1 MKETP
6 GPDFLPLS
14 AEQERCYTERVLQ
27 RRRDCIVVRL
37 SIDGSLDTR
46 RLLKA
51 IRIVAARRP
60 ALRAMLTFTPGGEP
74 AQVVSDLADGPLV
87 VGQAVVGSS
96 SSQFDAYTR
105 AIVKRALSSRWNIVR
120 ELPYKLYL
128 LRRSDDQHVL
138 LCIFDCIFFDQRSV
152 AIFERDMWQVYGD
165 LSRDDAGPR
174 GGAAQPD
181 LPVDG
186 QRIHTCGASSEDA
199 RYWSGRYAVAPPMW
213 QPAHAGRPQA
223 QALGPRAAPHPRGA
237 ELAERLRSART
248 ATGYTPAELCTAAF
262 ASLAFSLTGQDRLAI
277 DVPVDSR
284 TAGELT
290 TMGAFTSVRALVL
303 DRAGGDRAALLNQVR
318 RQMSDAVAH
327 AHLGGDT
334 ELGLRRRQL
343 ARWHS
348 HPRGSLGVAYL
359 KTEESDLSVPAAL
372 NVIRES
378 LSPPFAVV
386 GPASLA
392 FVALDHAAGLEA
404 TFLYAEDA
412 VDRDTASALPA
423 LFDRELL
430 RIAQVTD
437 RADGTEAADRA
448 AEVAANADSRPAQAA
463 CLAAGQPGR
472 ATLRPGLSALR
483 DEERAV
489 CLHVDLAEVRAALL
503 RHPLVTTADAWVRD
517 GRTGGSSVVASVTTR
532 GEVADEELREHC
544 RNWSGATQYM
554 IPPGTIYRTAVTE
567 PAGATPC
574 GEHPDR
580 GVPVPSAGGAPPFGR
595 LGFGTMRLTGP
606 GAWGEPPD
614 RREVI
619 NLLRRAVELGVEFID
634 TADSYGPFVSE
645 EIIAEALYP
654 YRGVT
659 VATKGGLVRTGPD
672 KWYPVGRPEYLR
684 QCVEMSLRR
693 LRQETIELYHLHR
706 IDPAVPLADQLGAL
720 DELRR
725 EGKIARIGLSE
736 VTVPEIAEARLITA
750 VSSVQ
755 NRYNIL
761 DRQSEEVLDYCQREG
776 LTFIPWFPV
785 RAGLLEGPDGT
796 AEADAALAAVASR
809 TGASP
814 VQVALAWLL
823 RRSPVMLPIPG
834 TTSASHLAENL
845 AAAALDLTDEQFES
859 LSALR
864 PESARAVT
872 G

>member
-1 MKETP
+1 MKEMP
-6 GPDFLPLS
+6 SPDFLPLS
-14 AEQERCYTERVLQ
+14 AEQERCYIERMLQ
-27 RRRDCIVVRL
+27 RRRNCIVMRL
-37 SIDGSLDTR
+37 SINGSLDTQ

-51 IRIVAARRP
+51 IRIVAVRRP
-60 ALRAMLTFTPGGEP
+60 ALRATLAFTPRGEP
-74 AQVVSDLADGPLV
+74 AQVVSDVVDGPLV

-138 LCIFDCIFFDQRSV
+138 LCIFDCIFFDHRSV

-165 LSRDDAGPR
+165 LSRDHPGAQGD
-174 GGAAQPD
+174 AAQPD
-181 LPVDG
+181 LPVHG
-186 QRIHTCGASSEDA
+186 QRIHMRGASSEDA
-199 RYWSGRYAVAPPMW
+199 RYWSDRYEVAPPMW
-213 QPAHAGRPQA
+213 QSPHAGIPRPQA
-223 QALGPRAAPHPRGA
+223 PKIRAVPHPRAA
-237 ELAERLRSART
+237 ELAELLGSART
-248 ATGYTPAELCTAAF
+248 ATASTPAELCTAAF
-262 ASLAFSLTGQDRLAI
+262 ASLAFSLTGQDRLAV

-284 TAGELT
+284 TAGDLA
-290 TMGAFTSVRALVL
+290 TMGAFTSVRPLVL
-303 DRAGGDRAALLNQVR
+303 DRARGDRADLLNQVR

-327 AHLGGDT
+327 AHLAGDT
-334 ELGLRRRQL
+334 ELELRRRQL

-348 HPRGSLGVAYL
+348 YPRGSLSVAYL
-359 KTEESDLSVPAAL
+359 KTQEGDLSLPVAL
-372 NVIRES
+372 NVIRDS
-378 LSPPFAVV
+378 LAPPFAVA

-392 FVALDHAAGLEA
+392 LVVLDHGAGLEA

-423 LFDRELL
+423 LFGRALL

-437 RADGTEAADRA
+437 SVHG
-448 AEVAANADSRPAQAA
+448 AEVADQGEVAVDANSQTAQAPDIAGRPAQ
-463 CLAAGQPGR
+463 

-489 CLHVDLAEVRAALL
+489 CLHVDLTEVRAALL
-503 RHPLVTTADAWVRD
+503 SHPFVTTAQAWVRD
-517 GRTGGSSVVASVTTR
+517 GSTGGSSVVASVTTR
-532 GEVADEELREHC
+532 GEVADEDLREHC
-544 RNWSGATQYM
+544 RSWSGATQYM
-554 IPPGTIYRTAVTE
+554 IPPGTIHRLHVTE
-567 PAGATPC
+567 PAGETPT
-574 GEHPDR
+574 EDHPDR
-580 GVPVPSAGGAPPFGR
+580 AAPVPSAGGAPPFAR
-595 LGFGTMRLTGP
+595 LGVGTMRLTGS

-614 RREVI
+614 RRGMI

-672 KWYPVGRPEYLR
+672 KWFPVGRPEYLR

-720 DELRR
+720 DELRV

-736 VTVPEIAEARLITA
+736 VAVSDIAEARLITA

-761 DRQSEEVLDYCQREG
+761 DRQSEDVLNYCEREG

-785 RAGLLEGPDGT
+785 RAGLLAGPDGA
-796 AEADAALAAVASR
+796 AEADAPLAAVAGR
-809 TGASP
+809 MGASP

-834 TTSASHLAENL
+834 TTSPSHLAENL
-845 AAAALDLTDEQFES
+845 AAAALELTDEQFEA

-864 PESARAVT
+864 TESASAAT